1 MLRVMA
7 RPGWTAAGTLNLK
20 CRNLGQIR
28 SIRDCYWRD
37 FVSREADNRVWQ
49 GMAPSDQL
57 TPDELAK
64 LELFRSVAVEE
75 LQPLVQNCEV
85 RSIPGGAILIEA
97 DQPNDRLYLVLSGE
111 VGVHLGSPA
120 SAPIVTLGVGETVG
134 ELSLIDKGPTS
145 AFVVAHEPTRVLVLS
160 EATMWALVTASH
172 AISLNLLR
180 TLSTRLRRDNRL
192 IDEHREQ
199 LRQAQKLEA
208 LGQLTGGIAHDFNN
222 LLSLAMVDLEMIG
235 ALADEQTRIAKLAEE
250 AHAVLQNGAELTE
263 RLLTFARRQRL
274 EARLVDVNAMV
285 AATGEL
291 LRRSLGQAIRLET
304 ALAGDRC
311 QAWVDPTQL
320 QNALL
325 NLAFNARDA
334 MPEGGTLTITTESRP
349 AIEADQHAGVGPGT
363 FVLVSVADT
372 GHGMAPEI
380 LEHAFEPLFTTK
392 QAGGGTGLGLSI
404 VYGFAKQSG
413 GHVTIRSEVRRGT
426 TVTLYLPDADV
437 GARRHE
443 TPGAAPVAQPSRDP
457 WRTRPRPARLTA
469 AARSGPRAGSPGRG
483 ST

>member
-1 MLRVMA
+1 MA
-7 RPGWTAAGTLNLK
+7 SKRLPPP
-20 CRNLGQIR
+20 
-28 SIRDCYWRD
+28 
-37 FVSREADNRVWQ
+37 E
-49 GMAPSDQL
+49 
-57 TPDELAK
+57 ELAA
-64 LELFRSVAVEE
+64 LALFRGVDVQALRPL
-75 LQPLVQNCEV
+75 LQDCEV
-85 RSIPGGAILIEA
+85 RSIPSGATLIAA

-120 SAPIVTLGVGETVG
+120 SAPIVVLGAGETVG

-145 AFVVAHEPTRVLVLS
+145 AFVVAHEPTRLLVLS

-199 LRQAQKLEA
+199 LRQSQQLEA

-222 LLSLAMVDLEMIG
+222 LLSLAMVDLEMI
-235 ALADEQTRIAKLAEE
+235 AEVADDRSRVAKLAAE

-274 EARLVDVNAMV
+274 ESQLVDVNAVV

-291 LRRSLGQAIRLET
+291 LRRSLGPAIRLET
-304 ALAGDRC
+304 ALAGEHC

-334 MPEGGTLTITTESRP
+334 MPEGGALAITTAGRD
-349 AIEADQHAGVGPGT
+349 AVEADQHAGLEPGA
-363 FVLVSVADT
+363 FVAVCVADT
-372 GHGMAPEI
+372 GHGMTPEI
-380 LEHAFEPLFTTK
+380 LARAFDPLFTTK
-392 QAGGGTGLGLSI
+392 EAGGGTGLGLSM

-413 GHVTIRSEVRRGT
+413 GHVSIRSEVGRGT
-426 TVTLYLPDADV
+426 EVMLYLPDAEA
-437 GARRHE
+437 GAV
-443 TPGAAPVAQPSRDP
+443 PDASAGQPVAAS
-457 WRTRPRPARLTA
+457 A
-469 AARSGPRAGSPGRG
+469 S
-483 ST
+483 